1 MKSSFITGVL
11 KTIGLLLAG
20 LSAGSALTVLFL
32 SVSGEVLEGAMLI
45 GIIAGLAAFV
55 LFLLLRIVLIN
66 VAEDRLRR
74 SLKSS
79 QWMKDFQ
86 EIVGATFAKYTPKSE
101 DEDNAQKKLLE
112 FIPSSLQSL
121 TSVVSAWLATSA
133 TLALVIA
140 MAGAVVSLG
149 TIVVAYRQID
159 RLDQQNT
166 LIQQQIYEAKATR
179 VSSVFA
185 AQLPGLLAEIDRLQP
200 DDASQE
206 WQVPPSL
213 AARIQAVIN
222 LAEPYAPD
230 TTVDAW
236 KSDLRASLGE
246 RPQSSITEENRE
258 LYGRLSTEER
268 FAQDV
273 LYSPERGQLLLLLLA
288 TRFPFETLPGGL
300 DFSNADLRGLKI
312 APSDIVAPS
321 VLADLGETILNNANL
336 RDADIRDVDF
346 SRASLQGAILPR
358 PGSLIDGKFLSSIS
372 ENRTDVRVLGWL
384 TGADFSH
391 AIIDINDGASRVAI
405 VQGGLN
411 FFGQFG
417 SSNTPLHRLWS
428 FEDRQVYMV
437 VRPGE
442 GLASAASKISD
453 FFGEVGAV
461 SLASERC
468 NTLELTTLEDVR
480 AIVSSQDRHLA
491 EYALWLLEE
500 YDTSLVKC
508 VERSD

>member
-1 MKSSFITGVL
+1 MKPSFIASVL

-20 LSAGSALTVLFL
+20 LSAGAALTVLFL
-32 SVSGEVLEGAMLI
+32 SVSGEILEGAMLI

-66 VAEDRLRR
+66 VAEHRLRH

-79 QWMKDFQ
+79 QWIKDCQ
-86 EIVGATFAKYTPKSE
+86 DLVGLTFSE
-101 DEDNAQKKLLE
+101 YIQNSEGQSNTQKKLLE
-112 FIPSSLQSL
+112 FIPSSMQSL
-121 TSVVSAWLATSA
+121 MSVVSAWLATSA
-133 TLALVIA
+133 TLALVVA

-185 AQLPGLLAEIDRLQP
+185 AQLPGLLAEIARLQP
-200 DDASQE
+200 DDASQQ

-230 TTVDAW
+230 PTVDAW
-236 KSDLRASLGE
+236 KSDLRASLIE
-246 RPQSSITEENRE
+246 KPQSSIAEENRE
-258 LYGRLSTEER
+258 LYGRLSAEER

-288 TRFPFETLPGGL
+288 TRFPFEALPGGL

-321 VLADLGETILNNANL
+321 VLADLGETVLNNANL

-358 PGSLIDGKFLSSIS
+358 PGILDDGKFLSKMS
-372 ENRTDVRVLGWL
+372 ENRSDVRVFGWL

-391 AIIDINDGASRVAI
+391 AIIDINDSASRIAI
-405 VQGGLN
+405 AQGGLN

-417 SSNTPLHRLWS
+417 ESNTPLHKLWR

-437 VRPGE
+437 VRPDE
-442 GLASAASKISD
+442 GLALVANKIRD
-453 FFGEVGAV
+453 FFGEVGAIV
-461 SLASERC
+461 LPPERC
-468 NTLELTTLEDVR
+468 NNLELPTLEAVRTL
-480 AIVSSQDRHLA
+480 VSSQNQHVA

-500 YDTSLVKC
+500 YDASLVRC
-508 VERSD
+508 VERAH